1 MDDNGVNILAN
12 SDGIRLLRTLENH
25 VVNASR
31 VAFATVMKV
40 NILSL

>member
-12 SDGIRLLRTLENH
+12 SDGIRLLRTLENC

-31 VAFATVMKV
+31 VASAVVMKV
-40 NILSL
+40 KILSL